1 MKNFAFYSVVV
12 ILALGLLIGW
22 RKWVIDIHESV
33 VGNQDQGMRIISV
46 SPNIT
51 EILFALD
58 LGDNVVGV
66 TDFCNYPQE
75 ALEKQSIGTIMD
87 PDLEMI
93 LSLNATDVF
102 VTNTPFH
109 ITLGERLRDMGM
121 TVHVLDV
128 DKMDGIRG
136 STIAIGEVAG
146 CVERSRQLNR
156 KIEAGLDEIKS
167 RAEFFE
173 VKPKVLIVIQ
183 PEPIIVVGKGTYID
197 EILALA
203 GGENAVSDTGE
214 MYPMIN
220 AETLVEL
227 EPDIIVETKI
237 GVTAERSEEAL
248 AHYKWN
254 IPAVKNKDVFV
265 VDADT
270 LSRPGPRVVE
280 AAQHMQQVILM
291 TQGERFE

>member
-1 MKNFAFYSVVV
+1 MKNFAFYSVLV

-22 RKWVIDIHESV
+22 RKWVVDIQESAS
-33 VGNQDQGMRIISV
+33 GNQDEGMRIISV

-93 LSLNATDVF
+93 LSLKATDVF
-102 VTNTPFH
+102 VTNTSFH

-128 DKMDGIRG
+128 DKMDGI
-136 STIAIGEVAG
+136 SESIIAIGEVAD
-146 CVERSRQLNR
+146 CVEKSRALNT
-156 KIEAGLDEIKS
+156 KIKTGLDEIKA
-167 RAEFFE
+167 RADHFE

-183 PEPIIVVGKGTYID
+183 PEPIIAAGKNTYID
-197 EILALA
+197 EILTLA
-203 GGENAVSDTGE
+203 GGENVIVDTDR

-220 AETLVEL
+220 AEALIEL
-227 EPDIIVETKI
+227 DPDVIVETVV
-237 GVTAERSEEAL
+237 GVQPERNDIAL
-248 AHYKWN
+248 SHYKWD
-254 IPAVKNKDVFV
+254 ISAVKNKNVFV
-265 VDADT
+265 IGADK

-280 AAQHMQQVILM
+280 AASQMQEIVAM
-291 TQGERFE
+291 MQGDNP